1 MSLRTLIPSLALL
14 IASGSL
20 QAQEAVHQAKPD
32 PSLKYHY
39 KRFTRGDNEKIVDE
53 AWGRH
58 QWWLE
63 RMGGE
68 LGPDFF
74 QHYIKE
80 AEKERARNPRLFPRP
95 GVEMPVAI
103 TEGAWTNIGPTTAAF
118 ASNGTTLNIVDSGRA
133 RVILPHPTNPD
144 IVYFLNA
151 GGGLWKTTNFT
162 AADTAWTPTTD
173 SIGSTAG
180 GSAAFGRTP
189 EVLYLGTGD
198 AFDGGVGGFIVK
210 STDAAATW
218 GSAVFLPGATK
229 VLDLQV
235 DTSGAQ
241 DILLVGTNA
250 GLFRSADAGATF
262 TAIGGVFAGKKVWSL
277 VRTSAGWLANAQVPP
292 TTTAGVGVGALYLST
307 DQGLTWN
314 PITNTGNVYT
324 GAGRS
329 TLAVAE
335 PGDSVVYCYAANVD
349 DAAQLDLFKS
359 TDGGQTWVALG
370 ITAKIPAK
378 ANSHQADMDIMAGQA
393 FYNHM
398 LLVDPTDP
406 SRNTV
411 MVGGQLATARST
423 DGGANWTLLTDWLPN
438 GTTITLP
445 YSHADHHC
453 AAITNIGGTK
463 RIFFG
468 HDGGLTYSQDNGV
481 TFDDKKNNG
490 LATHL
495 IYALAVNPKQTG
507 SALIGLQD
515 NGTRSRVL
523 SPLGTTYNQI
533 RGGDGFGVGWA
544 PGSGY
549 SLSSYV
555 YNAIQRSTTNPP
567 IAQANWSTFTTGLPT
582 PIGNSPGASANYYFV
597 TPIITPNEQAD
608 PTGNVFFTYGRKGIY
623 KSNSTGWTTIGTPGT
638 GGITAGR
645 VVRAVSHGLGVH
657 PSNLNFIGAAG
668 SGGYLMLTTDGGSS
682 WTERLLGTN
691 GTDGQNIGWY
701 GFNSNVAWATDQI
714 LFACSEATFPGAAHV
729 AKSTDGGVN
738 WTRSDAGLPDVPV
751 TKIVMDMG
759 DGTSKTAYAATWL
772 GVYRTTDGGANW
784 TRFGTGLPQGRVSDI
799 YVAPDSSFIRIATWG
814 RGVWEMVN
822 VPTTGTVSLTPTAA
836 FLYPGQTATFT
847 ATVNGGGTVNY
858 TATGGTITA
867 GGVYTA
873 GSTAGSYS
881 VVATNAADPTKS
893 ATVPVTVAV
902 PVAVAFSTQP
912 QNVTS
917 GVGLNATFTVAATG
931 TGPLSYQ
938 WKKNG
943 TAISGATSASYTTP
957 ALALA
962 DNSST
967 FLCEVT
973 GLAGM
978 VPSNAATLT
987 VKALG
992 TGTNVSNTTVGLIP
1006 DTGSTG
1012 APLDVPFVVSGV
1024 AGDVA
1029 DVTVGLYVTHTWVGD
1044 LTITLLAPDGTS
1056 TILAT
1061 KIGGGNYGLNNTLGK
1076 ALGSACGTPTVI
1088 SDAGTKAIQTAVSAD
1103 LPLVGTWV
1111 PYQAMASFRGKSPN
1125 GTWILRLKDNGA
1137 GDQGTFQCGSLT
1149 VTPFAA
1155 AVAPSF
1161 DVNSDGTVDGYDLL
1175 AFLKS
1180 YGSTADA
1187 DLSKADFNT
1196 DGQINDTD
1204 LTAMLGAL

>member
-20 QAQEAVHQAKPD
+20 QAQEAVYQAKPD

-80 AEKERARNPRLFPRP
+80 AEKERARNPRLFPQR
-95 GVEMPVAI
+95 GEEMPVAVA
-103 TEGAWTNIGPTTAAF
+103 EAAWTNIGPTTAAF

-162 AADTAWTPTTD
+162 AADTAWAPTTD
-173 SIGSTAG
+173 NVGSTAG

-229 VLDLQV
+229 VLEIQV
-235 DTSGAQ
+235 DTSGAK

-250 GLFRSADAGATF
+250 GLFRSDDEGVTF

-277 VRTSAGWLANAQVPP
+277 VRTSVGWLANAQDS
-292 TTTAGVGVGALYLST
+292 AGAGALYLST

-314 PITNTGNVYT
+314 PITNAGNVYA

-329 TLAVAE
+329 TLAVAV
-335 PGDSVVYCYAANVD
+335 PGDPVVYCFAANVQ

-359 TDGGQTWVALG
+359 ADGGQTWMALG
-370 ITAKIPAK
+370 ITAKIPVK
-378 ANSHQADMDIMAGQA
+378 ANTHQANMNIMKDQA

-398 LLVDPTDP
+398 LLVDPTDAT
-406 SRNTV
+406 RNTV
-411 MVGGQLATARST
+411 IVGGQLATARST
-423 DGGANWTLLTDWLPN
+423 DGGVNWTLLTDWLPD
-438 GTTITLP
+438 GTNITLP

-468 HDGGLTYSQDNGV
+468 HDGGLTWSQDNGV

-490 LATHL
+490 LASHL
-495 IYALAVNPKQTG
+495 IYALAVNPKQAG

-544 PGSGY
+544 PGSGV
-549 SLSSYV
+549 STCSYV
-555 YNAIQRSTTNPP
+555 YNQIRRATVNPP
-567 IAQANWSTFTTGLPT
+567 VAQTNWAAFTTGLPAQ
-582 PIGNSPGASANYYFV
+582 NSTNFYFV
-597 TPIITPNEQAD
+597 TPIITPMEQAD
-608 PTGNVFFTYGRKGIY
+608 PTGQVFFTYGRTGIY
-623 KSNSTGWTTIGTPGT
+623 KSNATGWTAIGTPGT
-638 GGITAGR
+638 GGISTGR

-668 SGGYLMLTTDGGSS
+668 SGGYLMLTTDGGST

-714 LFACSEATFPGAAHV
+714 LFACSEATNVGAAHV
-729 AKSTDGGVN
+729 AKSTDGGAT
-738 WTRSDAGLPDVPV
+738 WTRSDTGLPDVPV
-751 TKIVMDMG
+751 TKVVMDMG
-759 DGTSKTAYAATWL
+759 DGTSQTAYAATWL
-772 GVYRTTDGGANW
+772 GVYRTTNGGTNW
-784 TRFGTGLPQGRVSDI
+784 SRFGTGLPQGRVSDI

-847 ATVNGGGTVNY
+847 GTVNGGGTVNY
-858 TATGGTITA
+858 TATGGTITS
-867 GGVYTA
+867 GGLYTA
-873 GSTAGSYS
+873 GTTAGSYS

-902 PVAVAFSTQP
+902 PVPVAFTGQP
-912 QNVTS
+912 QNATS

-943 TAISGATSASYTTP
+943 GVISGATAASYTTP
-957 ALALA
+957 TLALA
-962 DNSST
+962 DNGNT
-967 FLCEVT
+967 YLCEVT

-978 VPSNAATLT
+978 VPSSVATLT

-992 TGTNVSNTTVGLIP
+992 TGTSVSNTTVGLIP
-1006 DTGSTG
+1006 DTGAS
-1012 APLDVPFVVSGV
+1012 APPLDVPFVVSGV
-1024 AGDVA
+1024 VGNVA
-1029 DVTVGLYVTHTWVGD
+1029 DVTLGLYVTHTWVGD
-1044 LTITLLAPDGTS
+1044 LTITLLAPDGTP

-1061 KIGGGNYGLNNTLGK
+1061 KIGGGTYGLNNTLGK
-1076 ALGSACGTPTVI
+1076 ALGSSCAAQTVI

-1111 PYQAMASFRGKSPN
+1111 PYQAMASFRGKNPN
-1125 GTWILRLKDNGA
+1125 GTWTLRLKDNGA
-1137 GDQGTFQCGSLT
+1137 GDQGTFQCASLT

-1155 AVAPSF
+1155 PAAPGF
-1161 DVNSDGTVDGYDLL
+1161 DVNGDGVVDGYDLL

-1204 LTAMLGAL
+1204 LTAILGAL

>member
-1 MSLRTLIPSLALL
+1 MSFRTLIPSLALL

-20 QAQEAVHQAKPD
+20 AAQEAVHQAKPD

-39 KRFTRGDNEKIVDE
+39 KRFTRGDNEKIADE

-68 LGPDFF
+68 LGPDFY

-80 AEKERARNPRLFPRP
+80 AEKERARYPRLFPRP

-103 TEGAWTNIGPTTAAF
+103 TETAWTNIGPTTAAF

-162 AADTAWTPTTD
+162 ASTTTWTPTTD
-173 SIGSTAG
+173 NIGSTAG

-218 GSAVFLPGATK
+218 GSAVFLTGATK
-229 VLDLQV
+229 VLDIQV
-235 DTSGAQ
+235 DTSGAK
-241 DILLVGTNA
+241 DIVLVGTNA
-250 GLFRSADAGATF
+250 GLFRSDDAGAIF
-262 TAIGGVFAGKKVWSL
+262 TPIAAGTGGVFAGKLVWSI
-277 VRTSAGWLANAQVPP
+277 VRTSAGWLANAQTPNG
-292 TTTAGVGVGALYLST
+292 AGALYLST
-307 DQGLTWN
+307 DQGQTWN
-314 PITNTGNVYT
+314 PITNTGNVFT

-329 TLAVAE
+329 TLAVAL
-335 PGDSVVYCYAANVD
+335 PGDQVVYCFAATS
-349 DAAQLDLFKS
+349 AASPAQLDLFKS

-370 ITAKIPAK
+370 ITTKIPAR
-378 ANSHQADMDIMAGQA
+378 ANSHQADMNIMADQA

-398 LLVDPTDP
+398 VLVDPTDV

-411 MVGGQLATARST
+411 IVGGQLATARST
-423 DGGANWTLLTDWLPN
+423 NGGATWTLLTDWLPD
-438 GTTITLP
+438 GTNITLP

-468 HDGGLTYSQDNGV
+468 HDGGLTWSQDNGV
-481 TFDDKKNNG
+481 TFDDKKNDG

-523 SPLGTTYNQI
+523 SPLETTYNQI

-544 PGSGY
+544 PGSGR
-549 SLSSYV
+549 SLCSYV
-555 YNAIQRSTTNPP
+555 YNSIGRSTTNPP

-582 PIGNSPGASANYYFV
+582 PVGNTNGASANYYFV
-597 TPIITPNEQAD
+597 TPIITPMEQAD

-623 KSNSTGWTTIGTPGT
+623 KSNATGWTTIGTPGT
-638 GGITAGR
+638 GGLSTGR
-645 VVRAVSHGLGVH
+645 VVRGVSHGLGVH
-657 PSNLNFIGAAG
+657 PSNLNIIGAAG
-668 SGGYLMLTTDGGSS
+668 TGGYLMLTTDGGSS
-682 WTERLLGTN
+682 WTERFLGAEPTTA
-691 GTDGQNIGWY
+691 GLVPGWY

-714 LFACSEATFPGAAHV
+714 LFACSEATTPGAAHV
-729 AKSTDGGVN
+729 AKSTDGGAT

-751 TKIVMDMG
+751 TKIAMDMG
-759 DGTSKTAYAATWL
+759 DGTSQTAYAATWL

-822 VPTTGTVSLTPTAA
+822 VPTTGTVTLTPTSA

-847 ATVNGGGTVNY
+847 GTVNGGGTVNY
-858 TATGGTITA
+858 TATGGTITSS
-867 GGVYTA
+867 GLYTA
-873 GSTAGSYS
+873 GTTAGAFS
-881 VVATNAADPTKS
+881 VVATNAADSTKS

-902 PVAVAFSTQP
+902 PVAVAFTTQP
-912 QNVTS
+912 QSVTS

-943 TAISGATSASYTTP
+943 SAITGATAAFYTTP

-962 DNSST
+962 DNGNT
-967 FLCEVT
+967 YLCEVT
-973 GLAGM
+973 GVAGM
-978 VPSNAATLT
+978 VPSSAATLT

-992 TGTNVSNTTVGLIP
+992 AGVSVTNTTVGLIP

-1012 APLDVPFVVSGV
+1012 SPLDVPFVVSGV
-1024 AGDVA
+1024 TGNVA

-1044 LTITLLAPDGTS
+1044 LTITLLSPDGTP

-1061 KIGGGNYGLNNTLGK
+1061 KIGGGASGLSNTLGK
-1076 ALGSACGTPTVI
+1076 ALGSSCGTPTLI
-1088 SDAGTKAIQTAVSAD
+1088 SDAGTKAIQTAVSTD

-1111 PYQAMASFRGKSPN
+1111 PYQAMAAFRGKNPN
-1125 GTWILRLKDNGA
+1125 GTWTLRLKDNGT
-1137 GDQGTFQCGSLT
+1137 GDQGTFRCGSLT

-1155 AVAPSF
+1155 ATTPSF
-1161 DVNSDGTVDGYDLL
+1161 DVNGDGTVDGYDLL

-1180 YGSTADA
+1180 YGSAADA

>member
-1 MSLRTLIPSLALL
+1 MFLRTLIPSLTLL
-14 IASGSL
+14 IAAGSI
-20 QAQEAVHQAKPD
+20 QAQEAAYQAKPD

-39 KRFTRGDNEKIVDE
+39 KRFTRGDDVKIVDE

-74 QHYIKE
+74 QHYIRE
-80 AEKERARNPRLFPRP
+80 AEKERTRFPRLFPRP
-95 GVEMPVAI
+95 GAKMPAAV
-103 TEGAWTNIGPTTAAF
+103 TEANWTNIGPTTAAF
-118 ASNGTTLNIVDSGRA
+118 AQNGTSLNIVDSGRA

-162 AADTAWTPTTD
+162 ASETSWTPTTD

-210 STDAAATW
+210 STDGAATW
-218 GSAVFLPGATK
+218 GSAVFLTGATK
-229 VLDLQV
+229 VLDIQV
-235 DTSGAQ
+235 DTSGGQ
-241 DILLVGTNA
+241 DIVLAGTNA

-262 TAIGGVFAGKKVWSL
+262 TAIGGDFAGKLVWSL
-277 VRTSAGWLANAQVPP
+277 VRTSAGWLANAQDSNG
-292 TTTAGVGVGALYLST
+292 AGALYLST
-307 DQGLTWN
+307 DAGLTWN
-314 PITNTGNVYT
+314 PITNTGNVYA

-329 TLAVAE
+329 TLAVAV
-335 PGDSVVYCYAANVD
+335 PGDPVVYCFAANTG

-378 ANSHQADMDIMAGQA
+378 ANTHQTNMNIMKDQA

-398 LLVDPTDP
+398 LLVDPTDAT
-406 SRNTV
+406 RNTV
-411 MVGGQLATARST
+411 IVGGQLATARST
-423 DGGANWTLLTDWLPN
+423 DGGTNWTLLTDWLPD
-438 GTTITLP
+438 GTNITLP

-468 HDGGLTYSQDNGV
+468 HDGGLAWSQDNGV

-490 LATHL
+490 LASHL
-495 IYALAVNPKQTG
+495 IYALAVNPKQQG
-507 SALIGLQD
+507 SALVGLQD

-523 SPLGTTYNQI
+523 SPLGTVYNQI

-549 SLSSYV
+549 SMCSYV
-555 YNAIQRSTTNPP
+555 YNQIRRSTVNPP
-567 IAQANWSTFTTGLPT
+567 VTQTNWSAFTTGLPT
-582 PIGNSPGASANYYFV
+582 QNSTNFYFV
-597 TPIITPNEQAD
+597 TPIITPMEQAD

-623 KSNSTGWTTIGTPGT
+623 RSNATGWTTIGTPGT
-638 GGITAGR
+638 GGLSAGR
-645 VVRAVSHGLGVH
+645 IVRGVSHGLGVH
-657 PSNLNFIGAAG
+657 PSNLNIIGAAG
-668 SGGYLMLTTDGGSS
+668 SGGYLMITTDGGSS
-682 WTERLLGTN
+682 WTERFLGST

-701 GFNSNVAWATDQI
+701 GFNSNVAWATDQV
-714 LFACSEATFPGAAHV
+714 LFACSEATAPGAAHV
-729 AKSTDGGVN
+729 AKSTDGGAT

-751 TKIVMDMG
+751 TKIVMDLG
-759 DGTSKTAYAATWL
+759 DGSSQTAYAATWL

-822 VPTTGTVSLTPTAA
+822 VPTTGAVSLTPTSAY
-836 FLYPGQTATFT
+836 LYPGQTATFT
-847 ATVNGGGTVNY
+847 ATVSGGGTVNY
-858 TATGGTITA
+858 TATGGTITS

-873 GSTAGSYS
+873 GTTAGAFS
-881 VVATNAADPTKS
+881 VVATNAADPTKT

-902 PVAVAFSTQP
+902 PVPVAFTAQP

-917 GVGLNATFTVAATG
+917 GVGLNATFTVTATG

-962 DNSST
+962 DNAST

-978 VPSNAATLT
+978 TPSSAATLT

-992 TGTNVSNTTVGLIP
+992 AGTTVTNTTVGTIP
-1006 DTGSTG
+1006 DTGAS
-1012 APLDVPFVVSGV
+1012 APPLDIPFVVSGV
-1024 AGDVA
+1024 TGNVA

-1056 TILAT
+1056 TILAS
-1061 KIGGGNYGLNNTLGK
+1061 KIGGGTYGLNNTLGK
-1076 ALGSACGTPTVI
+1076 ALGSSCAAQTVI
-1088 SDAGTKAIQTAVSAD
+1088 SDSGTKAIQTAISTD

-1111 PYQAMASFRGKSPN
+1111 PFQALANFRGKSPN
-1125 GTWILRLKDNGA
+1125 GTWTLRLKDNGA
-1137 GDQGTFQCGSLT
+1137 GDQGTFQCGSVT

-1155 AVAPSF
+1155 PAAPSF
-1161 DVNSDGTVDGYDLL
+1161 DVDGNGTVDGYDLL

-1180 YGSTADA
+1180 YGSTLDA

-1196 DGQINDTD
+1196 DGKVDDAD